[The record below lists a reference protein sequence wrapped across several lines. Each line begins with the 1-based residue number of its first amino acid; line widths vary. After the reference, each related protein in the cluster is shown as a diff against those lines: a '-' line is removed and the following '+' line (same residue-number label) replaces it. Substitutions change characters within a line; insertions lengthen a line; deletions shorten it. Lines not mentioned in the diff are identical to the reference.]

1 MSLLGKRQND
11 GNKKGGNKRFRNDD
25 HMYHTERKVYTEE
38 DMNRLR
44 HQMNHNFSVIIKQ
57 KNDEIERLQHTMA
70 PNHLR
75 MQIQDLENELREA
88 KKLNKQFANQIQL
101 ITRIIQDLDRENGL
115 YIHQAIQNRLNN
127 A

>member
-1 MSLLGKRQND
+1 MSLLGKRRND
-11 GNKKGGNKRFRNDD
+11 GNKKGGEKRFRNDG

-44 HQMNHNFSVIIKQ
+44 AQMNHNFSVIVKR

-75 MQIQDLENELREA
+75 MQIQDLENELLEA
-88 KKLNKQFANQIQL
+88 KKLNKQFANQMQL
-101 ITRIIQDLDRENGL
+101 ITRIIQDIDRENGL
-115 YIHQAIQNRLNN
+115 RIQQVIQTRLNN
-127 A
+127 V

>member
-11 GNKKGGNKRFRNDD
+11 GNKKGGNKRVRNDD
-25 HMYHTERKVYTEE
+25 HVYHTERKVYTEE

-44 HQMNHNFSVIIKQ
+44 HQMNHNFSLIIKQ
-57 KNDEIERLQHTMA
+57 KNDEIERLQHIMA

-75 MQIQDLENELREA
+75 MRIQDLENELREA
-88 KKLNKQFANQIQL
+88 KKLNKQFANQMQL

-115 YIHQAIQNRLNN
+115 HIQQAIQTRLNN
-127 A
+127 V